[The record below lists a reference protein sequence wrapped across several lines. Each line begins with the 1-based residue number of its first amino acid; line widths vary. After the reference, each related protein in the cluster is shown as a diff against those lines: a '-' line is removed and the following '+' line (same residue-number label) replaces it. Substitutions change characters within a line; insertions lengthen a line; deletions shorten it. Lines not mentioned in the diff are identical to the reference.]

1 MLQSKDIQ
9 RHTELKKK
17 KRAYNIPPMRD
28 SPQGKRHIQLQVMRW
43 KKIFHLDGNDRK
55 SGVAILRSE
64 KIDFKM
70 KAIKKEKGG
79 HYLMIKGSI

>member
-1 MLQSKDIQ
+1 
-9 RHTELKKK
+9 
-17 KRAYNIPPMRD
+17 
-28 SPQGKRHIQLQVMRW
+28 MRW